1 MIISYSEN
9 FCFIRIPKSA
19 STTAEVGLYDMGF
32 VDESYGDICSGIEDD
47 DKLDFKIVSS
57 REPINYPHPGSKV
70 QLRLLDEDI
79 VFFKEDIGNVNKLRQ
94 HIWHTSY
101 KKLLSSG
108 LIDDGIERIS
118 TIRNPIERFVSITY
132 YIGGYSKEPIH
143 QDPNVAWDRFKNDIP
158 TFAAWDAMFKK
169 PQHYYVKESATLW
182 NVDNLYDW
190 LERFAKERGKEYVKP
205 YHHKNN
211 KKNQKIKLTED
222 RQQEILDMYEKDF
235 LLWEQSYR
243 EFN

>member
-1 MIISYSEN
+1 MIVSYSEN

-32 VDESYGDICSGIEDD
+32 IDESYGDICSGIEGDGD
-47 DKLDFKIVSS
+47 SKLLSN
-57 REPINYPHPGSKV
+57 REPINYPHPVSEV
-70 QLRLLDEDI
+70 QLKLLDEEI
-79 VFFKEDIGNVNKLRQ
+79 VFFKEDINDVKKLRQ
-94 HIWHTSY
+94 HIWHTPY

-108 LIDDGIERIS
+108 LIDNNIECIS

-132 YIGGYSKEPIH
+132 YIGKFTEGSTSH
-143 QDPNVAWDRFKNDIP
+143 DPNVAWDRFKNDIP
-158 TFAAWDAMFKK
+158 TFSAWDAMFKK
-169 PQHYYVKESATLW
+169 PQHYYVKEGATLW

-190 LERFAKERGKEYVKP
+190 LQRFAKERDREYIKP
-205 YHHKNN
+205 NHYKNN
-211 KKNQKIKLTED
+211 KKNQKIQLTQD